1 MNELERLSE
10 WWIDLRKSNVV
21 TEELDNDKSRGRKAC
36 RTVNVGGEDLEASEL
51 VRLSG
56 LRQLLFGDRNELTI
70 NDERDVRHLFD
81 HQKYT
86 PGFEWNFFVTMDH
99 HVLDKKQQLKELGIN
114 VGTPDECLQ
123 WIGPVLLKLKER
135 IRRWHARDKD
145 HK

>member
-1 MNELERLSE
+1 
-10 WWIDLRKSNVV
+10 
-21 TEELDNDKSRGRKAC
+21 
-36 RTVNVGGEDLEASEL
+36 
-51 VRLSG
+51 
-56 LRQLLFGDRNELTI
+56 
-70 NDERDVRHLFD
+70 
-81 HQKYT
+81 
-86 PGFEWNFFVTMDH
+86 MDH